1 MELNSVLFEH
11 DENAYTFDLYY
22 YYIDDV
28 IIDITHLSTEK
39 KNLLSKYILPTYIYD
54 TGKKLCHYIIQSH
67 IILLTNF

>member
-22 YYIDDV
+22 YIDDV

-39 KNLLSKYILPTYIYD
+39 KIFYPNIYYIYD
-54 TGKKLCHYIIQSH
+54 AGKKLCHYIIQSH